1 MKWVRSN
8 AFIDFDSMVKM
19 TEKWSQLFQILAIVI
34 DSKTAEN
41 GATDSINN
49 LLPSNII
56 REL

>member
-1 MKWVRSN
+1 
-8 AFIDFDSMVKM
+8 MVKM

-56 REL
+56 GELQQREII